1 MAIINII
8 IQLIINITIKDTLK
22 FNEENKTFNYYGIV

>member
-22 FNEENKTFNYYGIV
+22 FNEEKIIFSCLLN